1 MERKITFLNTFAGML
16 PVAAILI
23 VCLSGGSV
31 LSNFY
36 TQANAQA
43 TWMQFVWMALI
54 ACAIAVSVRAKGPDF
69 SVLSVMG
76 LCMWIVGVCTVQ
88 GYGIV
93 AGLIAALLAGAGIG
107 ALNGVAVRYTKL
119 PAWGI
124 TLVTGVIVGVI
135 CTFLPYQALRDTGT
149 PLVGMSHVGAAA
161 FFAPAA
167 AAVFL
172 LVILTRLKIPFA
184 QRDRTVRPVV
194 YLVAYIVSGA
204 LAALAGVLLFSRL
217 VVVVPPAAFSFGNIL
232 FLLFVTAGI
241 YASRAFDNGIF
252 PVLYALALAAV
263 WVLLGI
269 VMNLFSIA
277 SFPQIFVQL
286 LLAAGMVVLA
296 YFTSERKKRKKL

>member
-93 AGLIAALLAGAGIG
+93 AGLIAALLAG
-107 ALNGVAVRYTKL
+107 
-119 PAWGI
+119 
-124 TLVTGVIVGVI
+124 
-135 CTFLPYQALRDTGT
+135 
-149 PLVGMSHVGAAA
+149 
-161 FFAPAA
+161 
-167 AAVFL
+167 
-172 LVILTRLKIPFA
+172 
-184 QRDRTVRPVV
+184 
-194 YLVAYIVSGA
+194 
-204 LAALAGVLLFSRL
+204 VLLFSRL

-296 YFTSERKKRKKL
+296 YFTSEWKKRKNL